1 MTTYYISGP
10 IAGHEDLNIDAFRGA
25 SRRLAE
31 RRIRAILPH
40 DLPPYTHV
48 GPCPE
53 VYGAAGEDGLH
64 DGGCHVRGDL
74 VVMLQYADGLYLL
87 PGWSRSKG
95 AQIEVLTARL
105 LAMPIEYHPDA
116 ERGGSAVDLL
126 AATYAEIDAQNAKWG
141 EQNHIDGTGYPA
153 AARQAEVA
161 RKRCQDAFAEGCG
174 TWALIL
180 TEEVREAY
188 AESEPEALRAEL
200 IQIAAVA
207 VQWAAAIERRAE
219 L

>member
-1 MTTYYISGP
+1 MGR
-10 IAGHEDLNIDAFRGA
+10 AAN
-25 SRRLAE
+25 LA
-31 RRIRAILPH
+31 L
-40 DLPPYTHV
+40 DV
-48 GPCPE
+48 
-53 VYGAAGEDGLH
+53 
-64 DGGCHVRGDL
+64 
-74 VVMLQYADGLYLL
+74 
-87 PGWSRSKG
+87 
-95 AQIEVLTARL
+95 L
-105 LAMPIEYHPDA
+105 LAIEQDRQSFISMPIRKMLSEAAREGLADQHAAHARELIDE
-116 ERGGSAVDLL
+116 ERGRQD
-126 AATYAEIDAQNAKWG
+126 AKWG